1 MGARFADAT
10 SGRKRMYKLTADR
23 EAGAKIIALACSE
36 PPPERSRRTLNLL
49 AGKVVKLDIL
59 DSISD
64 HGTGDLL
71 KNSIKPWIHKQWYTP
86 VQVFGPR
93 SVPRRLIFSIDD
105 FSGPRWLCPV
115 YEAPVFSPMFFSR
128 KPQQHQTCLRQR
140 VTFL

>member
-1 MGARFADAT
+1 
-10 SGRKRMYKLTADR
+10 MYKLTADR

-71 KNSIKPWIHKQWYTP
+71 KNGIKLTSSQASKPHNFSTVSASRPVPWAICSMGMP
-86 VQVFGPR
+86 SFLR
-93 SVPRRLIFSIDD
+93 FRAISSFS
-105 FSGPRWLCPV
+105 
-115 YEAPVFSPMFFSR
+115 
-128 KPQQHQTCLRQR
+128 
-140 VTFL
+140 